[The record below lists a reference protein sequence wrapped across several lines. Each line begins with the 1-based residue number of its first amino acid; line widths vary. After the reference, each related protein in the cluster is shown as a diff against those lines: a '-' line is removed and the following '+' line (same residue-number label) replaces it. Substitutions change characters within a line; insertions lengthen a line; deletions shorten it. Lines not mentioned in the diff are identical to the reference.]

1 LPERYQISYMIF
13 QLCDGDI
20 SKREK
25 LENVLYVDA
34 VKWFL
39 LNSYRNYMMEKE
51 RKESERRANRR

>member
-1 LPERYQISYMIF
+1 MPERYQISYMIF

-51 RKESERRANRR
+51 RKESERRATRR